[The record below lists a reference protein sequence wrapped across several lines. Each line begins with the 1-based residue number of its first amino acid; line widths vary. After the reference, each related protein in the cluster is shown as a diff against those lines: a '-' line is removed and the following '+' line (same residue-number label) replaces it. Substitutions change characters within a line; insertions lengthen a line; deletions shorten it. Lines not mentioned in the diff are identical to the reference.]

1 MMGPITRGLFLTAA
15 LLSALP
21 DSDRGVGAPTSVGVY
36 RTRVGPA
43 VSGFFFSST
52 LHSKLVDSDWPE
64 RVAAGETHFWQGL
77 SVSEPTRKTSLTFF
91 AVLDNVKLCYSLVC
105 SQLRTLDDLT
115 TPQSDD
121 MFQGYCI
128 RGRDEGETGGG

>member
-1 MMGPITRGLFLTAA
+1 MMGPITRGFFLTAA

-43 VSGFFFSST
+43 FSGLFFTLT
-52 LHSKLVDSDWPE
+52 LHSKRLDSDWPVHAPTPAE

-91 AVLDNVKLCYSLVC
+91 SALDNVKLCYSLVC
-105 SQLRTLDDLT
+105 SQVRTLDDLT

-121 MFQGYCI
+121 MF
-128 RGRDEGETGGG
+128 